1 MALCRPITSYR
12 ARHASRAC
20 QARRRGSVR
29 RRTCAALILVAALVV
44 GGCGDGDGEGVG
56 TRTAADPFTEVSR
69 QPSLTRRARRAAPRW
84 ERVARFEGTAPATHP
99 VKIARGAIQW
109 RARWRCSTG
118 RLVLAVTPKPRSDA
132 ETPGGRCPGSG
143 ETTWV
148 QTGDQQ
154 LRISGGGRWSVIVE
168 QQVDTPLREPALAAM
183 SAAGARRLKSGR
195 FYGVERQGRGSV
207 KLYRLADGRPAL
219 RLDGFR
225 TTSNTDL
232 FIWLST
238 AARPRTTKQVVAAPR
253 VGRLVALK
261 STIGEQN
268 YVLPRTI
275 DTRRVRS
282 IVIWCVP
289 IQIVYTVAALK

>member
-1 MALCRPITSYR
+1 M
-12 ARHASRAC
+12 
-20 QARRRGSVR
+20 
-29 RRTCAALILVAALVV
+29 RRTAGAALILVAALVA
-44 GGCGDGDGEGVG
+44 GGCGDGDGAGSG
-56 TRTAADPFTEVSR
+56 TRTAADPFTAVSR

-84 ERVARFEGTAPATHP
+84 ERVARFEGVAPAVQTLT
-99 VKIARGAIQW
+99 IARSAIQW

-132 ETPGGRCPGSG
+132 QTPGGRCPASG

-148 QTGDQQ
+148 QTGEQQ
-154 LRISGGGRWSVIVE
+154 LRVSGGGRWSVIVE

-183 SAAGARRLKSGR
+183 SAPGARLVKSGR
-195 FYGVERQGRGSV
+195 FYAVERQGRGSAR
-207 KLYRLADGRPAL
+207 LYRLADGRPAL

-232 FIWLST
+232 FVWLST
-238 AARPRTTKQVVAAPR
+238 AARPRTTKAVVAAPR

-268 YVLPRTI
+268 YVLPRSL
-275 DTRRVRS
+275 DMRRVRS

-289 IQIVYTVAALK
+289 IQIVYTVAALRG